1 LDGETYAA
9 KREFLIQRTERME
22 REQHTRHCWPGR
34 WNLWRRNKKTLAVAT
49 TGESKTGTRTRKPE
63 EQWNFTGSPGADL
76 EGLQNR
82 EGKILPQKYQA
93 AVK

>member
-1 LDGETYAA
+1 V
-9 KREFLIQRTERME
+9 
-22 REQHTRHCWPGR
+22 
-34 WNLWRRNKKTLAVAT
+34 VAT

-63 EQWNFTGSPGADL
+63 EKRNFTGSPGADL

-82 EGKILPQKYQA
+82 EGKILLQKYQA